1 VKLVISPVITQSLSC
16 IAFQYM
22 IGGLKSILEKLEYI
36 VQSFFMKESEKILCM
51 EVMTLEENF

>member
-1 VKLVISPVITQSLSC
+1 MISPVITQSLSW

-22 IGGLKSILEKLEYI
+22 TGGLKSILEKLEYI
-36 VQSFFMKESEKILCM
+36 VQSFFKKESEKILCM